1 MVISDIINGHLH
13 SFMRRRVLNAYN
25 KQINRILK
33 NNPKLA
39 APIDDEVVKK
49 HLKLYSQLGLP
60 CTDKW
65 LRYYSNLTG
74 FLDYTYIPKDLFY
87 ALIERVLNNCDR
99 TNGDIE
105 DKNLLNIYVDKQ
117 YLPKTYLRFVRGLY
131 FDENYK
137 FLSKDDVNS
146 ILKTDHGPLIG
157 KIASGSL
164 GGHGVKIFKFTGGR
178 YLSEDNIELT
188 GSWIEKIADSY
199 VVQEKLEQC
208 EFANKFNS
216 YSVNTCRIT
225 TLRCPWNGAIVV
237 AKAGMRFGVSQAAI
251 DNLSSGGIA
260 TGLSEYGELGK
271 FAFDDLCVKKYEIH
285 PTSNIC
291 FKGQIHPYYQK
302 MCEVVKL
309 CASKIPNFNLIS
321 WDVIAD
327 SNGNI
332 KIIELNLGGQGTDVQ
347 QFAFG
352 SLFGKYTEPLIKW
365 VSEHKQ
371 YDTFHHFRSF

>member
-1 MVISDIINGHLH
+1 M
-13 SFMRRRVLNAYN
+13 
-25 KQINRILK
+25 
-33 NNPKLA
+33 
-39 APIDDEVVKK
+39 
-49 HLKLYSQLGLP
+49 
-60 CTDKW
+60 
-65 LRYYSNLTG
+65 
-74 FLDYTYIPKDLFY
+74 
-87 ALIERVLNNCDR
+87 
-99 TNGDIE
+99 
-105 DKNLLNIYVDKQ
+105 
-117 YLPKTYLRFVRGLY
+117 
-131 FDENYK
+131 
-137 FLSKDDVNS
+137 
-146 ILKTDHGPLIG
+146 
-157 KIASGSL
+157 
-164 GGHGVKIFKFTGGR
+164 
-178 YLSEDNIELT
+178 T
-188 GSWIEKIADSY
+188 GSWIEKISDSY

-285 PTSNIC
+285 P
-291 FKGQIHPYYQK
+291 YYQK

-347 QFAFG
+347 QFAFV
-352 SLFGKYTEPLIKW
+352 SLFGKYT
-365 VSEHKQ
+365 
-371 YDTFHHFRSF
+371 